1 MLNYLIIKKVYKM
14 KNELIF
20 LLHGIYMHPMLMT
33 KFSRELENSG
43 YIVKNIYYNSTN
55 INKETI
61 FDIINEEIK
70 IHSSKKIHF
79 VGYSLGGLIIRHYL
93 NEYVPKNLG
102 NVVTIGTPHQTSS
115 TAKRVERLK
124 FGFILGN
131 SKKNGL
137 IEPLKNDKWILKN
150 KLGVISGT
158 RDLGART
165 ILFPEE
171 KNIISDGF
179 VTLDE
184 SKLEG
189 AADEIEF
196 HLNHLSLIYSLKV
209 MAYTI
214 KFLKY
219 GHFHNNEMDTN
230 KEIES
235 SEVSLNI

>member
-1 MLNYLIIKKVYKM
+1 M

-20 LLHGIYMHPMLMT
+20 LLHGIYMHPMLML
-33 KFSRELENSG
+33 KFSRELEKSG

-55 INKETI
+55 INKEII
-61 FDIINEEIK
+61 FSIINEEIK
-70 IHSSKKIHF
+70 THPSKKIHF
-79 VGYSLGGLIIRHYL
+79 IGYSLGGLIIRHYL
-93 NEYVPKNLG
+93 DEHIPKNLG

-115 TAKRVERLK
+115 TAKRVEKLK

-131 SKKNGL
+131 SKTHGL
-137 IEPLKNDKWILKN
+137 IEPLKNEKWILKN

-158 RDLGART
+158 SDLGART

-184 SKLEG
+184 SKLDG

-196 HLNHLSLIYSLKV
+196 PLNHLSLIYSLKV

-219 GHFHNNEMDTN
+219 GSFHNELLESNQ
-230 KEIES
+230 EIS
-235 SEVSLNI
+235 STEVSLNS